1 MQIVVTVLLK
11 VAKIRS
17 IIGNRIY
24 YNGVEALKGQRHTRV
39 QQRLTLPPSPFPPS
53 FGNLSARS
61 VKCTHCKQLG

>member
-24 YNGVEALKGQRHTRV
+24 YNGVEVLKARGTYSAKV
-39 QQRLTLPPSPFPPS
+39 DPTSFPLPS
-53 FGNLSARS
+53 LLRES
-61 VKCTHCKQLG
+61 VCAECEVYSL

>member
-24 YNGVEALKGQRHTRV
+24 YNGVEALKGQRHT
-39 QQRLTLPPSPFPPS
+39 
-53 FGNLSARS
+53 LS
-61 VKCTHCKQLG
+61 KG